1 MAALFESYT
10 PIHTLKNITT
20 LWAPVEAS
28 REEGQ
33 KTAFEKEG
41 DSEQQAAGAKV
52 RSCGGCRQVYLNCI
66 HMYGM
71 THACTYTDYLGW

>member
-41 DSEQQAAGAKV
+41 DSEQQAAGAK
-52 RSCGGCRQVYLNCI
+52 
-66 HMYGM
+66 
-71 THACTYTDYLGW
+71 A

>member
-41 DSEQQAAGAKV
+41 DSEQQASGAKV
-52 RSCGGCRQVYLNCI
+52 RSCGGALKLHSHVWNDSC
-66 HMYGM
+66 MYIYRLPGVVR
-71 THACTYTDYLGW
+71 G